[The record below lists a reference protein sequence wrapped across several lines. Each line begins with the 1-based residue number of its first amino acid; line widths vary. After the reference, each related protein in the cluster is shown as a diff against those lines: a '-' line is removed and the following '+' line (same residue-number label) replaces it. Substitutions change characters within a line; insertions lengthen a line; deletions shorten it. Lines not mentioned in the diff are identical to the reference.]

1 MGLGGAQRRDQD
13 RAEGLTDLGTLDR
26 LRDACEVVVSVCP
39 PHAAVEVA
47 SAFAG
52 YSGLYVDANAVSPAT
67 AARSVGGRRTVR
79 GRRHRRTAAAPG
91 RHDPALP
98 VRTGRA
104 GVAALFAGT
113 DLAARIVP
121 DASALKMTYAAWT
134 KGTTALLVAIRATA
148 RELGVEDELLTEW
161 TLSLPGLPTRSQQA
175 ARTGAERGWRW
186 AYELEEVGRTFA
198 AAGQPAGSAP
208 PRPRSSAASPT
219 RRRSRCPSLP
229 RWTGRSKWYACRCPT
244 WTGPSSSTRRRWGS
258 RSTTTRPPGRSGS
271 CS

>member
-1 MGLGGAQRRDQD
+1 LRSPARYGRPVIGIVHPGSMGAAVGSVLLARGTEVGWASAGRSDATRA
-13 RAEGLTDLGTLDR
+13 RAEGFTDLGTLAR
-26 LRDACEVVVSVCP
+26 LRDACEVVVSICP

-67 AARSVGGRRTVR
+67 AAQVREIVGGRFVD
-79 GRRHRRTAAAPG
+79 GGIIGPPPRRADTTRLYLSGQDAP
-91 RHDPALP
+91 
-98 VRTGRA
+98 V
-104 GVAALFAGT
+104 VAALFAGS
-113 DLAARIVP
+113 DLSARVVP

-198 AAGQPAGSAP
+198 AAGQPAGFGT
-208 PRPRSSAASPT
+208 AAAEVF
-219 RRRSRCPSLP
+219 R
-229 RWTGRSKWYACRCPT
+229 
-244 WTGPSSSTRRRWGS
+244 GPAR
-258 RSTTTRPPGRSGS
+258 
-271 CS
+271 

>member
-1 MGLGGAQRRDQD
+1 MGAAIGSVLVARGIEVGWASAGRSDATRARAQ
-13 RAEGLTDLGTLDR
+13 AFTDLGTLDR
-26 LRDACEVVVSVCP
+26 LGDACEVVVSVCP

-67 AARSVGGRRTVR
+67 AARVRDTVGGRFVD
-79 GRRHRRTAAAPG
+79 GGVIGPPPHRAEATRLYLSGQDAP
-91 RHDPALP
+91 
-98 VRTGRA
+98 V
-104 GVAALFAGT
+104 VAALFAGT
-113 DLAARIVP
+113 DLSVRIVP

-186 AYELEEVGRTFA
+186 AYELDEVGRTFA
-198 AAGQPAGSAP
+198 AAGQPDGFGAAAAEVFRRMAG
-208 PRPRSSAASPT
+208 
-219 RRRSRCPSLP
+219 
-229 RWTGRSKWYACRCPT
+229 
-244 WTGPSSSTRRRWGS
+244 
-258 RSTTTRPPGRSGS
+258 
-271 CS
+271 